1 MTTPPDPYIP
11 APQNRQPLRYAAP
24 SGLYQR
30 AVNAVPYGAR
40 SVDIPRG
47 MPRFLGERPVL
58 MGSWVIAMAV
68 ISYDEWKNYSRLPI
82 PARLWETSLVY
93 GLLAIFSMAD
103 FLVPLAN
110 AFGLG
115 YAIMLLYQYYNSE
128 GQFTGS
134 GSKGA
139 S

>member
-1 MTTPPDPYIP
+1 
-11 APQNRQPLRYAAP
+11 
-24 SGLYQR
+24 
-30 AVNAVPYGAR
+30 
-40 SVDIPRG
+40 
-47 MPRFLGERPVL
+47 
-58 MGSWVIAMAV
+58 V
-68 ISYDEWKNYSRLPI
+68 ISYDEWKNYNRLPI